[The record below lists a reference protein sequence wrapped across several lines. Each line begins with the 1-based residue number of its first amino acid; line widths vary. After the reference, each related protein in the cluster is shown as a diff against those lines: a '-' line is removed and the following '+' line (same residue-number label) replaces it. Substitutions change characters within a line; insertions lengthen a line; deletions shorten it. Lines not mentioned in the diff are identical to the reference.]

1 LLAVVAV
8 TTAAA
13 GPAWSVLVVGAIA
26 VAVAIAI
33 VAVIGSGP
41 SGNAP
46 AGARPAT
53 AGASHADA
61 IVACS
66 LPFMARAGVGAGL
79 AIASQIFFLAPDP
92 VAVDGGL
99 AQSSQR
105 EATNE

>member
-1 LLAVVAV
+1 LLAVAV
-8 TTAAA
+8 VVVVAA
-13 GPAWSVLVVGAIA
+13 GPAWSALVVGAVA

-33 VAVIGSGP
+33 VAVIGA
-41 SGNAP
+41 GNAP
-46 AGARPAT
+46 
-53 AGASHADA
+53 GASGADA

-66 LPFMARAGVGAGL
+66 LPFVAARAVVGAGL
-79 AIASQIFFLAPDP
+79 AIASQNFFLAPDP